1 MAEDYYQVLGVE
13 KKAAADEIKKAYRKL
28 ALKWHPDKNPN
39 NKAAEEKFKKISEAY
54 AVLSDTEKR
63 QQYDQFGSADQYRQQ
78 HTQEDIF
85 RNFDLDEIL
94 RGFGFSGARGGGGR
108 TTFRTTRRGGGSVR
122 DDYEDPFAG
131 LFGGGAGGGRQQY
144 EEMPQ
149 KGQDAEYNLSISLEE
164 SVFGADKK
172 ISFQLENRIED
183 INVKIPAG
191 ISSGKKLRLPG
202 KGLSG
207 YNGAP
212 SGDLYLN
219 VNVLPHPI
227 YARDGNDLYIEKT
240 IKFTQAA
247 MGSSIDVSTL
257 DGTVKRLKISPGTQN
272 NTKIRM
278 KGYGVPGFKGSAK
291 GDLYVKINVDVPR
304 KLSDRQAKLIQQ
316 LADEG
321 I

>member
-1 MAEDYYQVLGVE
+1 MAEDYYQVLGVD
-13 KKAAADEIKKAYRKL
+13 KKASADVIKKAYRKL

-39 NKAAEEKFKKISEAY
+39 NKSAEEKFKKISEAY
-54 AVLSDTEKR
+54 AVLSNDEKR
-63 QQYDQFGSADQYRQQ
+63 QQYDQFGSADQFRQQ
-78 HTQEDIF
+78 YSQEDIF
-85 RNFDLDEIL
+85 RDFDLDEIL
-94 RGFGFSGARGGGGR
+94 RGFGFGGGRGAGR
-108 TTFRTTRRGGGSVR
+108 TTFRTGRRGGAGVR
-122 DDYEDPFAG
+122 ANDDPFAG
-131 LFGGGAGGGRQQY
+131 IFGGMGGGQQY
-144 EEMPQ
+144 AHMAE

-183 INVKIPAG
+183 ISVKIPPG

-207 YNGAP
+207 YNGGP

-219 VNVLPHPI
+219 INVLPHPI
-227 YARDGNDLYIEKT
+227 YSRDGNDLYIEKT

-247 MGSSIDVSTL
+247 LGTTIDVPTL
-257 DGTVKRLKISPGTQN
+257 DGSAKRLKLSPGTQN

-278 KGYGVPGFKGSAK
+278 KGYGVPGLKGAPK
-291 GDLYVKINVDVPR
+291 GDQYVKINIEVPK
-304 KLSDRQAKLIQQ
+304 KLSEKQIKLVQQ
-316 LADEG
+316 LADDG